1 MPCMVFS
8 NRSFVLCGLLWV
20 GHPLIGVI
28 PVRSADAL
36 SDWDLGEFGGF
47 DNAHIVDFLKPFLIK
62 YISVQGCNV
71 LLGGR
76 EQNPGCPSRTF
87 HYNETVNSICD
98 SCQGF

>member
-1 MPCMVFS
+1 MGGASINWGNSSTFC
-8 NRSFVLCGLLWV
+8 R
-20 GHPLIGVI
+20 
-28 PVRSADAL
+28 R